1 MRTSI
6 ACEPLRARQG
16 GYASAGRSFA
26 AVITEATNGMRRDH
40 IQTKTM
46 RTKILLLLLS
56 ACLVP
61 SWSFAATIPA
71 GTTLL
76 VRTNETVSSNDPVG
90 KTFSAQLAND
100 VVVAGKVVL
109 RAGSKAVGRVDS
121 SRRFAYMPVILNVT
135 QIAGKRGL
143 VPVKTID
150 GFRTD
155 STFFKTRRDI
165 SVGRGGYFQIPTG
178 TLMQF
183 RLAQSVNL

>member
-1 MRTSI
+1 
-6 ACEPLRARQG
+6 
-16 GYASAGRSFA
+16 
-26 AVITEATNGMRRDH
+26 
-40 IQTKTM
+40 M

-61 SWSFAATIPA
+61 SWSFAVTIPA

-76 VRTNETVSSNDPVG
+76 VRTNQTISSNDPVG

-109 RAGSKAVGRVDS
+109 RAGTKAVGRVDS
-121 SRRFAYMPVILNVT
+121 SRRIGSTPVILNVT

-143 VPVKTID
+143 VPIKTVNS
-150 GFRTD
+150 FRAD
-155 STFFKTRRDI
+155 SSLFKTRRGV
-165 SVGRGGYFQIPTG
+165 SVGRGGFFQIPTG

-183 RLAQSVNL
+183 QLAQSVNL

>member
-26 AVITEATNGMRRDH
+26 AIITEATNGMRRNR
-40 IQTKTM
+40 IRTKTM
-46 RTKILLLLLS
+46 RRKILLIVFS
-56 ACLVP
+56 AWLVP

-76 VRTNETVSSNDPVG
+76 VRTNQTISSNDPVG
-90 KTFSAQLAND
+90 KTFSAQVAND

-165 SVGRGGYFQIPTG
+165 SVGRGGYFQIPSG